1 MYAPQYYCEQAQRAR
16 RLAGMAHQL
25 ELKETLTQAAQ
36 DFDDIAYDLEI
47 GAVEIRHPELLP
59 QQHRSTTEDL

>member
-1 MYAPQYYCEQAQRAR
+1 MHAPEYYREQARRAR
-16 RLAGMAHQL
+16 RLAAMAHQP

-36 DFDDIAYDLEI
+36 DFDDIAYDLEV

-59 QQHRSTTEDL
+59 QRRGFSN